1 VNILLVEQLAK
12 SYGEKELF
20 SDITFGLEEG
30 QKVALIA
37 RNGAGKTSL
46 LNIIAGIDQPD
57 EGNIVM
63 RKGTRVAYL
72 PQNPYFR
79 PGISVIDA
87 LFESENEVIHAI
99 KAYEHHLDQLR
110 HADTPEN
117 HVALAEASHLMDSLS
132 AWDYE
137 SRVKEILG
145 KFNIPDLDQL
155 VEKLSGGQRKKI
167 ALARALIEKVDLL
180 ILDEPT
186 NHLDIEII
194 EWLEDFLQRQKL
206 SLLLVT
212 HDRYFLDNVCDE
224 ILELDQGRIFHYKG
238 NYSYF
243 VEKKAE
249 REAINQV
256 ETERARNTYRSELEW
271 MRRMPQ
277 ARTTKS
283 KARIDA
289 FYDVKDKAFSQQDN
303 SSSGFQVKMTRI
315 GGKIL
320 EINNIFKSY
329 SGLKLVDNF
338 SYTFKRGEKIGIVG
352 KNGVGKTTL
361 LHLIA
366 GKIHPDA
373 GKITIGQTIIMGY
386 YSQEG
391 LEPKGDK
398 RVIDLVKEIAEEVSI
413 GKGGTISASNFLLHF
428 NFPQT
433 TQYNYYSSL
442 SGGEKR
448 RLFLIMQLIRNTNFL
463 ILDEP
468 TNDLDIQTLQ
478 LLEDFLMQ
486 FEGCLILVSHD
497 RCFLDKLAD
506 HVFVF
511 TGNGKIKD
519 YYGNYSD
526 YYRLKLAEERKEKL
540 KQRPAKPETE
550 KSKALSETHNKPTYK
565 QKLEFE
571 KLEIEI
577 EALEIEKSNIL
588 ALMSSGLDDID
599 EITKLSQQFSL
610 TEKTIEEKTDRWIDL
625 SGLM

>member
-30 QKVALIA
+30 QKIALIA

-57 EGNIVM
+57 QGNIVM

-87 LFESENEVIHAI
+87 LFESDNDVIRAI
-99 KAYEHHLDQLR
+99 KLYEHHLDELK

-117 HVALAEASHLMDSLS
+117 HVALADASSLMDSLS

-145 KFNIPDLDQL
+145 KFNIPDLDQA
-155 VEKLSGGQRKKI
+155 VDELSGGQRKKI

-224 ILELDQGRIFHYKG
+224 ILELDQGRIFHFKG

-256 ETERARNTYRSELEW
+256 ETERARNTYRTELEW

-283 KARIDA
+283 KARVDA

-303 SSSGFQVKMTRI
+303 SSAGFQVKMTRI
-315 GGKIL
+315 GGKII

-329 SGLKLVDNF
+329 GGHKLVDNF

-352 KNGVGKTTL
+352 KNGIGKTTL

-391 LEPKGDK
+391 LQPEGDK

-413 GKGGTISASNFLLHF
+413 GKGTISASNFLLHF

-448 RLFLIMQLIRNTNFL
+448 RLFLIMQLIRNPNFL

-486 FEGCLILVSHD
+486 FEGCLIIVSHD

-511 TGNGKIKD
+511 SGNGKIKD
-519 YYGNYSD
+519 YYGNYSA
-526 YYRLKLAEERKEKL
+526 YYRQKLAEERKSKL
-540 KQRPAKPETE
+540 KLRPVKAEPEKT
-550 KSKALSETHNKPTYK
+550 KTVSETRQKPSYK
-565 QKLEFE
+565 QKLEYETLE
-571 KLEIEI
+571 KEI
-577 EALEIEKSNIL
+577 EALEIEKSKIL
-588 ALMSSGLDDID
+588 VLMSSGLDDIA
-599 EITKLSQQFSL
+599 EITKLSERFSL
-610 TEKTIEEKTDRWIDL
+610 TEQAIEEKTNRWITL
-625 SGLM
+625 STHM

>member
-1 VNILLVEQLAK
+1 VNILLIEQLAK
-12 SYGEKELF
+12 SYGEKQLF
-20 SDITFGLEEG
+20 REITFGLEEG

-46 LNIIAGIDQPD
+46 LNIIAGLDQPD

-63 RKGTRVAYL
+63 RKGTALAYL
-72 PQNPYFR
+72 PQNPYFI

-87 LFESENEVIHAI
+87 LFESDNTMLRAI
-99 KAYEHHLDQLR
+99 KLYEKCLDDLMHH
-110 HADTPEN
+110 DTPYN
-117 HVALAEASHLMDSLS
+117 HSALSEASSMMDSLS

-145 KFNIPDLDQL
+145 KFNIPDLNQAVDQ
-155 VEKLSGGQRKKI
+155 LSGGQRKKI
-167 ALARALIEKVDLL
+167 ALARALIDKVDLL

-194 EWLEDFLQRQKL
+194 EWLEDFLQKQKL
-206 SLLLVT
+206 TLLLVT

-224 ILELDQGRIFHYKG
+224 IIELDMGKIFHYKG

-249 REAINQV
+249 REAMNVV
-256 ETERARNTYRSELEW
+256 ETERARNTYRTELEW

-277 ARTTKS
+277 ARSTKS

-289 FYDVKDKAFSQQDN
+289 FYDVKEKAFNQKE
-303 SSSGFQVKMTRI
+303 SSSSAFQVKMTRI

-320 EINNIFKSY
+320 EIHNIFKGY
-329 SGLKLVDNF
+329 GDLKLVDNF

-373 GKITIGQTIIMGY
+373 GKISIGQTVIMGY

-391 LEPKGDK
+391 LQPDGDK
-398 RVIDLVKEIAEEVSI
+398 RVIDLVKEIAEEISV
-413 GKGGTISASNFLLHF
+413 GKGSMSASNFLLHF

-433 TQYNYYSSL
+433 TQYNYYSNL

-448 RLFLIMQLIRNTNFL
+448 RLFLIMQLIRNPNFL

-486 FEGCLILVSHD
+486 FEGCLIIVSHD
-497 RCFLDKLAD
+497 RCFLDKLVD

-511 TGNGKIKD
+511 GNKGKIKD
-519 YYGNYSD
+519 YFGNYTS
-526 YYRLKLAEERKEKL
+526 YYKQKLAEERSQKL
-540 KQRPAKPETE
+540 KLRPAKVVVEESKPESIVKKPSFKQKQEYDALEQAIEILETE
-550 KSKALSETHNKPTYK
+550 KASVLH
-565 QKLEFE
+565 
-571 KLEIEI
+571 
-577 EALEIEKSNIL
+577 
-588 ALMSSGLDDID
+588 LMSSGLDDMNEIRRLSDRFAEIERVID
-599 EITKLSQQFSL
+599 
-610 TEKTIEEKTDRWIDL
+610 EKTDRWMTL
-625 SGLM
+625 GELM

>member
-1 VNILLVEQLAK
+1 MNILLVEQLAK

-30 QKVALIA
+30 QKIALIA

-57 EGNIVM
+57 QGNIVM

-87 LFESENEVIHAI
+87 LFESDNDVIRAI
-99 KAYEHHLDQLR
+99 KLYEHHLDELK

-117 HVALAEASHLMDSLS
+117 HVALADASSLMDSLS

-145 KFNIPDLDQL
+145 KFNIPDLDQA
-155 VEKLSGGQRKKI
+155 VDELSGGQRKKI

-224 ILELDQGRIFHYKG
+224 ILELDQGRIFHFKG

-256 ETERARNTYRSELEW
+256 ETERARNTYRTELEW

-283 KARIDA
+283 KARVDA

-303 SSSGFQVKMTRI
+303 SSAGFQVKMTRI
-315 GGKIL
+315 GGKII

-329 SGLKLVDNF
+329 GGHKLVDNF

-352 KNGVGKTTL
+352 KNGIGKTTL

-391 LEPKGDK
+391 LQPEGDK

-413 GKGGTISASNFLLHF
+413 GKGTISASNFLLHF

-448 RLFLIMQLIRNTNFL
+448 RLFLIMQLIRNPNFL

-486 FEGCLILVSHD
+486 FEGCLIIVSHD

-511 TGNGKIKD
+511 SGNGKIKD
-519 YYGNYSD
+519 YYGNYSA
-526 YYRLKLAEERKEKL
+526 YYRQKLAEERKSKL
-540 KQRPAKPETE
+540 KLRPVKAEPEKT
-550 KSKALSETHNKPTYK
+550 KTVSETRQKPSYK
-565 QKLEFE
+565 QKLEYETLE
-571 KLEIEI
+571 KEI
-577 EALEIEKSNIL
+577 EALEIEKSKIL
-588 ALMSSGLDDID
+588 VLMSSGLDDIA
-599 EITKLSQQFSL
+599 EITKLSERFSL
-610 TEKTIEEKTDRWIDL
+610 TEQAIEEKTNRWITL
-625 SGLM
+625 STHM

>member
-1 VNILLVEQLAK
+1 MNILLVEQLAK
-12 SYGEKELF
+12 SFGEKQLF
-20 SDITFGLEEG
+20 REITFGLEEG

-46 LNIIAGIDQPD
+46 LNIIAGMDQPD

-63 RKGTRVAYL
+63 RKGTAVAYL
-72 PQNPYFR
+72 PQNPYFL

-87 LFESENEVIHAI
+87 LFESDNAILRAI
-99 KAYEHHLDQLR
+99 KLYEKCLDDLK
-110 HADTPEN
+110 HNDTPSN
-117 HVALAEASHLMDSLS
+117 HNALSEASHMMDTLS

-145 KFNIPDLDQL
+145 KFNIPDLNQAVDQ
-155 VEKLSGGQRKKI
+155 LSGGQRKKI
-167 ALARALIEKVDLL
+167 ALARALIDKVDLL

-194 EWLEDFLQRQKL
+194 EWLEDFLQKQKL
-206 SLLLVT
+206 TLLLVT

-224 ILELDQGRIFHYKG
+224 IIELDQGKIFHYKG

-249 REAINQV
+249 REATNIV
-256 ETERARNTYRSELEW
+256 ETERARNTYRTELEW

-277 ARTTKS
+277 ARSTKS

-289 FYDVKDKAFSQQDN
+289 FYDVKEKAFNQQE
-303 SSSGFQVKMTRI
+303 SSSSAFQVKMTRI

-320 EINNIFKSY
+320 EINNIFKGY
-329 SGLKLVDNF
+329 GALKLVDNF

-361 LHLIA
+361 LNLIA

-373 GKITIGQTIIMGY
+373 GKISIGQTVIMGY

-391 LEPKGDK
+391 LQRDGDK
-398 RVIDLVKEIAEEVSI
+398 RVIDLVKEIAEEISV
-413 GKGGTISASNFLLHF
+413 GKGSMSASNFLLHF

-433 TQYNYYSSL
+433 TQYNYYSNL

-448 RLFLIMQLIRNTNFL
+448 RLFLIMQLIRNPNFL

-478 LLEDFLMQ
+478 LLEDFLML
-486 FEGCLILVSHD
+486 FEGCLIIVSHD
-497 RCFLDKLAD
+497 RCFLDKLVD

-511 TGNGKIKD
+511 GENGKIKD
-519 YYGNYSD
+519 YYGNYSA
-526 YYRLKLAEERKEKL
+526 YYKQKLAEERRNKL
-540 KQRPAKPETE
+540 KLRPAKVEIE
-550 KSKALSETHNKPTYK
+550 ESKPINTVKKPSFK
-565 QKLEFE
+565 QKQEYEALE
-571 KLEIEI
+571 KEIEI
-577 EALEIEKSNIL
+577 LEIEKANVL
-588 ALMSSGLDDID
+588 DLMSSGIEDMTEIRLLSGRFAEIERIID
-599 EITKLSQQFSL
+599 K
-610 TEKTIEEKTDRWIDL
+610 KTDRWMAL
-625 SGLM
+625 GELM